1 MLLMLDVAKLL
12 KNSVGCAFAAGFLLK
27 IKVQPPVDKDTVEL
41 YGLVHGAGNHSIL
54 VIDISVNHS
63 CVHSY
68 ADVFAQQVVR
78 TELVMQSHPSI
89 SSSTFR
95 MKAPAPMPYRNDQC
109 LLAALITNSGPI

>member
-27 IKVQPPVDKDTVEL
+27 IKVQSSVYKDTIEL
-41 YGLVHGAGNHSIL
+41 YGLVHGAGNHSIF
-54 VIDISVNHS
+54 VIDISINHS

-78 TELVMQSHPSI
+78 TELVMQSHPFYSFSHTEI
-89 SSSTFR
+89 H
-95 MKAPAPMPYRNDQC
+95 
-109 LLAALITNSGPI
+109 LLLNIQNEGAYSDAVS